1 MLKKNLLLFLGVV
14 ILAILPIFM
23 LPDAEF
29 GGADGEAEE
38 AITEIATDYEPWFNA
53 IWEPPSGEIESLLFV
68 LQSVIGA
75 LIIGYFIG
83 YMRGKHVKED
93 HAKH

>member
-1 MLKKNLLLFLGVV
+1 MLKKNLLLLLGVV
-14 ILAILPIFM
+14 VLAILPIIF
-23 LPDAEF
+23 LQDAEF

-38 AITEIATDYEPWFNA
+38 AITEIAADYEPWFHA

-68 LQSVIGA
+68 LQGVIGA

-83 YMRGKHVKED
+83 YMRGKHTKN

>member
-1 MLKKNLLLFLGVV
+1 MFKKNLLLLIAVV
-14 ILAILPIFM
+14 ILALLPLLF
-23 LPDAEF
+23 LKDAEF

-38 AITEIATDYEPWFNA
+38 AITEIAADYEPWFSA

-68 LQSVIGA
+68 LQGVIGA

-83 YMRGKHVKED
+83 FMRGKHTKD